1 MMNMANT
8 QILPAVMLYAGKLA
22 KSVNAVK
29 EAGADA
35 SVQAAEL
42 KEIQKHLKEMKR
54 ALDALQREE
63 KKAGAI
69 EETRAQAFC
78 YLNKVKPAMEK
89 LRESADALEQL
100 VDKRAWPFP
109 TYADLMFSVE

>member
-1 MMNMANT
+1 
-8 QILPAVMLYAGKLA
+8 
-22 KSVNAVK
+22 
-29 EAGADA
+29 
-35 SVQAAEL
+35 
-42 KEIQKHLKEMKR
+42 MKR

-63 KKAGAI
+63 KKAGAM